1 MYLVVA
7 EFIALERLCCPFLDF
22 GLEVERN
29 GGPLWFRMT
38 GGKDAKRVLQANLG
52 LA

>member
-1 MYLVVA
+1 
-7 EFIALERLCCPFLDF
+7 LDF
-22 GLEVERN
+22 GFDVERD

-38 GGKDAKRVLQANLG
+38 GGKDAKRVLQANLS